1 MTSTS
6 KSVANLVIA
15 GLVVAFVAL
24 ASPAPAAA
32 QYSFSVP
39 QVTMECTV
47 NPDASVR
54 IHYRIVFVNSFVGQ
68 PIDVVDIGLPH
79 DNYDLN
85 TMSAFLN
92 GTEIRNIAPSTY
104 IDTGVEVN
112 LGLGIASQERGIFE
126 FETVMPD
133 LVFSDTTSDEL
144 ASMRI
149 TPTWFDNALV
159 TGATDLRILI
169 HLPPGV
175 AAEEV
180 LHQGTPFLSRADL
193 PDHAAVAFQFEGTRF
208 TEAHLVGISFPRRVM
223 TRVVTITKWDLFVK
237 WWDDNPNARLV
248 VGLLMLLG
256 SLFFFMRFT
265 AWTGWSVFTVLT
277 VAFGVAFF
285 MDSHA
290 QLYAI
295 PIFIGFFV
303 LMEWRTRKH
312 KRSYLPPIASVEGGG
327 IKRGLTAPE
336 AAVLLEMPLGRVMTM
351 VVFGMLRKHLLV
363 QEQLKPLHVVLSED
377 IAITTG
383 KKARLKAAARAGKVI
398 HGYEHLFLDALAANR
413 GLGVTDADLGPA
425 MKGLV
430 EHVAERVTGFDLEET
445 RKYYRYQVERAWL
458 EAEQIGELDART
470 EKVDKKLDWLLL
482 ADDYPDRFGRWQ
494 RTGYYYRPMWGR
506 PISGA
511 GLGGPSVSL
520 GGSGGGA
527 SAGGALSHTQTS
539 FGDVSAGF
547 AGWTER
553 VTGQLST
560 SLRPGDVTGGGGG
573 VLDLSGFDTVTG
585 DILETKASGSG
596 SGGGGGGGGCAC
608 AGCACACAC
617 AGGGR

>member
-1 MTSTS
+1 M
-6 KSVANLVIA
+6 KRCAAAL
-15 GLVVAFVAL
+15 AFAVAL
-24 ASPAPAAA
+24 SVVGASTTAAPAAA
-32 QYSFSVP
+32 LYQFSVP

-54 IHYRIVFVNSFVGQ
+54 IHYRIVFVNSLVGQ
-68 PIDVVDIGLPH
+68 PIDVVDVGLPH
-79 DNYDLN
+79 DDYDLG

-92 GTEIRNIAPSTY
+92 GTQIRNIAPSSY
-104 IDTGVEVN
+104 IETGVEVN
-112 LGLGIASQERGIFE
+112 LGAGIASQQRGIFE

-133 LVFSDTTSDEL
+133 LVFSDTTSDDL

-180 LHQGTPFLSRADL
+180 LHQGSPFFSRADL

-223 TRVVTITKWDLFVK
+223 TRVVTITQWDLFLK
-237 WWDDNPNARLV
+237 WWDDNPETRLLAGV
-248 VGLLMLLG
+248 LMLLG
-256 SLFFFMRFT
+256 ALFFFMRFT
-265 AWTGWSVFTVLT
+265 AWTGWSVFVALT
-277 VAFGVAFF
+277 AGFIWLSFVNPR
-285 MDSHA
+285 A
-290 QLYAI
+290 QLYLI
-295 PIFIGFFV
+295 PVFIVAFV

-312 KRSYLPPIASVEGGG
+312 KRSYLPPIASIEGGG

-351 VVFGMLRKHLLV
+351 VVFGMLRKSLLV
-363 QEQLKPLHVVLSED
+363 QKQLKPLHVVISAD
-377 IAITTG
+377 IAGATD

-398 HGYEHLFLDALAANR
+398 HGYEHLFLDALADNR

-430 EHVAERVTGFDLEET
+430 EHVADRVIGFDLEET
-445 RKYYRYQVERAWL
+445 RKYYRYQAERAWL
-458 EAEQIGELDART
+458 EAEKIGELDART

-482 ADDYPDRFGRWQ
+482 TDDYPDRFGRWQ
-494 RTGYYYRPMWGR
+494 RTGYHYRPMWGR

-511 GLGGPSVSL
+511 GLGGSPVSL
-520 GGSGGGA
+520 GGGA
-527 SAGGALSHTQTS
+527 STGGALSHTQTS

-573 VLDLSGFDTVTG
+573 VLNLSGFDTVTG
-585 DILETKASGSG
+585 DVLKAMASGSG
-596 SGGGGGGGGCAC
+596 SGGGGGGGGGCAC